1 VAGVGLEFKT
11 RYLTIAPEVRFD
23 RPRNEYTISN
33 RFTALVGFTWGRK

>member
-11 RYLTIAPEVRFD
+11 RYLTIAPEARFD
-23 RPRNEYTISN
+23 RPRNEYPISN